1 MYLETTILVKIIFFF
16 YACRVSQSNNQILQT
31 LKNEDESEDTNQ
43 NMNVPRNF
51 ERSYAS
57 SNLNERSNITL
68 NTGVSNFTKNIIFV
82 YIYME

>member
-16 YACRVSQSNNQILQT
+16 YVCRVSQSNNQILQT

-57 SNLNERSNITL
+57 SNLNEHSNITL
-68 NTGVSNFTKNIIFV
+68 NTGVSNFTKNIIFI
-82 YIYME
+82 YIYMW